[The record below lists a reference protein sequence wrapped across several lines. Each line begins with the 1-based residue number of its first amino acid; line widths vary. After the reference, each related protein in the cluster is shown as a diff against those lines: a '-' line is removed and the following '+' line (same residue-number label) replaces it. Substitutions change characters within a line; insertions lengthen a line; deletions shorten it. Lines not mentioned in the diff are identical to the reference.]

1 MAGMEKRDSEKSL
14 LEKQWLSKKARARSR
29 AMGTSVKEQEAEQD
43 WKEGGG
49 LKWECATFN
58 GIHLTFSPHD
68 IFCLCSNFEE

>member
-1 MAGMEKRDSEKSL
+1 MAGVEKRDSEKSL

-49 LKWECATFN
+49 LK
-58 GIHLTFSPHD
+58 
-68 IFCLCSNFEE
+68 